1 MNWKM
6 NQHCVIH
13 KKLNHI
19 AGKSLAVARANHIR
33 QLAVIFCLAVNVNA
47 QASFPKGK
55 AQLIEFSNDSADFK
69 VPEGKTW
76 VIYSMFSE
84 HTVISPSKSY
94 LLIDIRI
101 FLKNI
106 NGDEKTNHTKNIYG
120 PLLYWSSA
128 TRAGLTSV
136 PYPIIFPEK
145 TSFSLIILKGSGP
158 LDRMELHNGK
168 AYISLIEIGD

>member
-1 MNWKM
+1 M
-6 NQHCVIH
+6 
-13 KKLNHI
+13 KKLF
-19 AGKSLAVARANHIR
+19 LTLVAF
-33 QLAVIFCLAVNVNA
+33 FCLGVTVNA
-47 QASFPKGK
+47 QASFLKSK
-55 AQLIEFSNDSADFK
+55 AQLIEFTNDSANFT

-76 VIYSMFSE
+76 VIYSIFSD

-106 NGDEKTNHTKNIYG
+106 NGDEKTNYTKNIYG

-145 TSFSLIILKGSGP
+145 TSFSLIIFKGSGP

-168 AYISLIEIGD
+168 AYISLIEIDD